1 VENSINKINKIN
13 IYFMYSIYSGGSF
26 ENLINKINIIDIY
39 FVILFKG
46 NTAGIF
52 SRQIVQKGLC
62 NNVI

>member
-1 VENSINKINKIN
+1 
-13 IYFMYSIYSGGSF
+13 MYSIYSGGSF
-26 ENLINKINIIDIY
+26 EHLINKINIINKY
-39 FVILFKG
+39 LFCLDYLKG